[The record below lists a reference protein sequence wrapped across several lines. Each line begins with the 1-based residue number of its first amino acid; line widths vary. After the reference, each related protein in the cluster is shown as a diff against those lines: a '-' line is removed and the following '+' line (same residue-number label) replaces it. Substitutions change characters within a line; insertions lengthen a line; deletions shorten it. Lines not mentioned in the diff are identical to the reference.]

1 MLSPTRQTT
10 PWLMLNLAALVLCGT
25 AVADTVAHPLKAL
38 KVALRGPDTS
48 KPMVSDPP
56 LQYLDDHREKNKL
69 PVKQAG

>member
-1 MLSPTRQTT
+1 
-10 PWLMLNLAALVLCGT
+10 
-25 AVADTVAHPLKAL
+25 VADTVAHPIKAL

-56 LQYLDDHREKNKL
+56 LQYLEDHREKNTL